1 MRRGECIMSESQKAL
16 PLAGVKVADF
26 SWVGAGPRATKDLA
40 DMGATVIKIESRK
53 RLDLGRL
60 SPPFAGGGRDPD
72 ASTFFAI
79 TNTSKLGVTIN
90 LNDPRGI
97 EVAKKLVA
105 WADIVVENF
114 SHGYMDRIGLSFDTL
129 KSIKPDIIQISVS
142 VAGRK
147 GPLGTMRGYG
157 NSAAALSGMAALSG
171 WPDRDPHM
179 PPFAYGD
186 VVAPM
191 FATVAALAALE
202 HRRQTGEGQMID
214 ISQVEPLVHVMADR
228 FEAAQKGSGGKPG
241 NRTTRYAPH
250 GAFPARGVDQWIAIA
265 VRTDAEWREL
275 AAIANIDDARFD
287 ALAGRKADEDAL
299 EIVLG
304 AWTRGQDKHLLADRL
319 SALGIAAE
327 AVADGRDVFTDPELI
342 DHGHYQSIE
351 HDKLGICDMPA
362 PPLRFSDS
370 DIRISAPPNLGEHN
384 RRIFVDLLGMTETEV
399 AELAQTGA
407 LA

>member
-1 MRRGECIMSESQKAL
+1 MSKL
-16 PLAGVKVADF
+16 PLDGVKVADF

-60 SPPFAGGGRDPD
+60 SPPFATPGRDPD

-90 LNDPRGI
+90 LNDPKGI

-129 KSIKPDIIQISVS
+129 KAIKPDIIQISVS

-157 NSAAALSGMAALSG
+157 NTAGALSGMAALSG

-179 PPFAYGD
+179 APFAYGD

-202 HRRQTGEGQMID
+202 YRRQTGEGQLID
-214 ISQVEPLVHVMADR
+214 ISQTEPLIHVMADL
-228 FEAAQKGSGGKPG
+228 FAAEQTGTGGKPA
-241 NRTTRYAPH
+241 NRSAHHAPH

-265 VRTDAEWREL
+265 VRDDDEWAAL
-275 AAIANIDDARFD
+275 AQAVGIADARF
-287 ALAGRKADEDAL
+287 ATLAGRKAHEDELDAA
-299 EIVLG
+299 VS
-304 AWTRGQDKHLLADRL
+304 AWTSGQDKHVLADRL
-319 SALGIAAE
+319 AALGIAAE
-327 AVADGRDVFTDPELI
+327 AVNDGRDVYTDPELI
-342 DHGHYQSIE
+342 ERGHYRPITHS
-351 HDKLGICDMPA
+351 KLGACDMPA
-362 PPLRFSDS
+362 PPLRLSDS
-370 DIRISAPPNLGEHN
+370 DIHVGPPPNLGEHN
-384 RRIFVDLLGMTETEV
+384 HAVFVDLLGMSEAEVHELTE
-399 AELAQTGA
+399 AGA

>member
-1 MRRGECIMSESQKAL
+1 MSKL
-16 PLAGVKVADF
+16 PLEGVKVADF

-40 DMGATVIKIESRK
+40 DLGATVIKIESRK

-90 LNDPRGI
+90 LSDPRGI

-129 KSIKPDIIQISVS
+129 KAIKPDIIQISVS

-147 GPLGTMRGYG
+147 GPLRTMRGYG
-157 NSAAALSGMAALSG
+157 NSAGALSGMAALSG

-179 PPFAYGD
+179 APFAYGD

-191 FATVAALAALE
+191 FATVATLAALE
-202 HRRQTGEGQMID
+202 HRRQTGEGQLID
-214 ISQVEPLVHVMADR
+214 ISQTEPLIHVMADR
-228 FEAAQKGSGGKPG
+228 FLGEQTGSGGKPG
-241 NRTTRYAPH
+241 NRSSKRAPQ
-250 GAFPARGVDQWIAIA
+250 GAYPARGVDQWVAIA
-265 VRTDAEWREL
+265 ARNDAEWRTL
-275 AAIANIDDARFD
+275 AQAAGIADPRF
-287 ALAGRKADEDAL
+287 ATLAGRKAHEDDLDAAL
-299 EIVLG
+299 SE
-304 AWTRGQDKHLLADRL
+304 WTRGQDKRVLADRL
-319 SALGIAAE
+319 ATLGIPAE
-327 AVADGRDVFTDPELI
+327 PVNDGRDVFTDPELI
-342 DHGHYQSIE
+342 ERGHYRPVTHS
-351 HDKLGICDMPA
+351 KLGDTELPA

-370 DIRISAPPNLGEHN
+370 AIRVDAPPNLGEHN
-384 RRIFVDLLGMTETEV
+384 HAVFVELLGMSEAEV
-399 AELAQTGA
+399 RDLTDAGA
-407 LA
+407 LV